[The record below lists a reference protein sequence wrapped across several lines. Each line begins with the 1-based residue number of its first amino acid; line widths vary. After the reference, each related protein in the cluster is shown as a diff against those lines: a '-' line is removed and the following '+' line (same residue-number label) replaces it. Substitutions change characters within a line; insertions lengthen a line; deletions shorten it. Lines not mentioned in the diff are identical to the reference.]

1 MKISGE
7 KLRHSIES
15 TKALPE
21 EMSDWNSRIDE
32 ALQNAD
38 KALLIN
44 MIGNLSRDLARIVCP
59 RCDAASRELT
69 NNYVLREYFQD
80 VSRLSENL

>member
-7 KLRHSIES
+7 KLRHYIDSKK
-15 TKALPE
+15 TLLE
-21 EMSDWNSRIDE
+21 ETSDWNSRIDE

-38 KALLIN
+38 KALLIT
-44 MIGNLSRDLARIVCP
+44 MIGNLSRDLAKMVCP

-69 NNYVLREYFQD
+69 YTYVLREYFQD
-80 VSRLSENL
+80 VSRLSER

>member
-7 KLRHSIES
+7 KLRHYIDS

-21 EMSDWNSRIDE
+21 EITDWNSRIDE

-44 MIGNLSRDLARIVCP
+44 MIGNLSRDLAQIVCP
-59 RCDAASRELT
+59 RCDAASRDLT
-69 NNYVLREYFQD
+69 YNYVLREYFQD
-80 VSRLSENL
+80 VSRLSEK

>member
-7 KLRHSIES
+7 KLRHYIDS
-15 TKALPE
+15 TKALPDE
-21 EMSDWNSRIDE
+21 ISDWNSRIDA

-44 MIGNLSRDLARIVCP
+44 MIGNLSRDLAKMVCP
-59 RCDAASRELT
+59 RCDAVSRDFT
-69 NNYVLREYFQD
+69 YNYVLREYLQD
-80 VSRLSENL
+80 VSRLSEG